1 MAQYL
6 LTAPKPR
13 VIGDPRRDKDGNQVF
28 DEQNR
33 AVVDVR
39 EVVHPFRAYDM
50 ALQTVTSGPKLFE
63 VWNLRKRI
71 KEVHFPEMPLAS
83 AKYLILS
90 EEEKTILIDGF
101 KTVDWTLG
109 QKNPFWVE
117 WEELFDSIR
126 DIAVFDEKN
135 PPAAYVTWRL
145 EWEKQQAERE
155 AARAE
160 AERKALA
167 EAEAAKIKRDTAI
180 KALADAA
187 LSVVLADRVAAGK
200 LGAAATIDDLPAD
213 VKGDA
218 LAAATLQ
225 YDADPAKFDAA
236 PATPETTPEA
246 PVQETDGV
254 IEGQFTPAAQ

>member
-39 EVVHPFRAYDM
+39 EIVHPFRAYDM

-187 LSVVLADRVAAGK
+187 LSVVLADRVSAGK

-225 YDADPAKFDAA
+225 YDAEPAKFEDA
-236 PATPETTPEA
+236 PAVSETAPEA